1 MIARLLA
8 IYCMALAVVVGV
20 NFAATPLYDD
30 GSSGYPVWV
39 VLDWFMAA
47 GIPIALGAGL
57 IWKLEAGDEAEG
69 EAGLLRYL
77 EANTLF
83 YSALALALLFFSN
96 WFASLTGAATE
107 QPLVWVAVDT
117 ACAVVLGAA
126 GWRLWRGADA
136 A

>member
-8 IYCMALAVVVGV
+8 IYCMALAVAVGAHFVV
-20 NFAATPLYDD
+20 TPLYGD
-30 GSSGYPVWV
+30 GSSGYPVWA

-47 GIPIALGAGL
+47 GIPIALGASL
-57 IWKLEAGDEAEG
+57 IWKLEAGDEAAG
-69 EAGLLRYL
+69 EAGLLRYI

-96 WFASLTGAATE
+96 WFASLTGAAIE
-107 QPLVWVAVDT
+107 LPLVWVAVDT
-117 ACAVVLGAA
+117 ASVAVLGAA

-136 A
+136 G